1 MNIGVLGTG
10 LVGRGLAGRFA
21 ELGHNVVLGTRDPA
35 ETLARRGPDRLG
47 QPPAGEWLKQH
58 SMIRLGTFA
67 ESAAHGELLVNA
79 TNGAGSLEAL
89 RLAGADRLAGKV
101 LLDLSNP
108 LDFSHGMPPTLF
120 VQGNDSLAEQIQRAF
135 PAARVVKTLNTLTAE
150 LMAYPAEL
158 AGGDHSV
165 FLSGDDADAKAIV
178 ADLLRNLGWRDIIDL
193 GGLVTARG
201 VEMVLPA
208 WLALMDALGTPRF
221 NLKVVR

>member
-10 LVGRGLAGRFA
+10 LVGRGLAGRLA
-21 ELGHNVVLGTRDPA
+21 ELGHAVVLGTRDPA
-35 ETLARRGPDRLG
+35 ETLARSGPDRFG
-47 QPPAGEWLKQH
+47 QPPASEWLKQH
-58 SMIRLGTFA
+58 PLIKLGTFA

-108 LDFSHGMPPTLF
+108 LDFSHGLPPTLF
-120 VQGNDSLAEQIQRAF
+120 VQGGDSLAEQIQRAF
-135 PAARVVKTLNTLTAE
+135 PQARVVKTLNTLTAE
-150 LMAYPAEL
+150 LMVAPAQL

-165 FLSGDDADAKAIV
+165 FLSGDDADAKAV
-178 ADLLRNLGWRDIIDL
+178 AAALLRSFGWRDIIDL
-193 GGLVTARG
+193 GGLATARG
-201 VEMVLPA
+201 AEMVLPA